1 MLTIEEHNSIKNNAS
16 DIKKLFHTL
25 FTQTGELV
33 VKRISEE
40 RVSEIPKLDSNKL
53 GQYKKYVE
61 EFVSIFNSNLKNV
74 NNRALITNLQTL
86 EIVEVPFLPDPKALA
101 MYQTK
106 DNKIYV
112 KKGWKNETEL
122 KHKLFH
128 ELLHV
133 SSCYRKHPIYLSGFS
148 QTVLPKY
155 GHGTVLNEGATE
167 LINRRFFSKE
177 ITEKDTYIYA
187 HERIINYMLETIV
200 GTSKFLE
207 CYFNG
212 DNLGL
217 RQEIY
222 KVYDHNKTNDLFALI
237 DKYHLNPKDR
247 KDIFDEIKII
257 LHKIQLRKITN
268 QLLEKEITE
277 EQYDFFK
284 LKSSLNLRDFSISRK
299 INSNDFYFSYMAS
312 NETYLLTSEMYRIM
326 QNSFRNNPEY
336 VEDFKSEVDLNN
348 REIVEV
354 FWVLLHLKNSG
365 VDLSTIRD
373 ITDVNS
379 KTGDYT
385 INYLNKEQS
394 VKH

>member
-1 MLTIEEHNSIKNNAS
+1 MLTIEEHNSIKNTAGE
-16 DIKKLFHTL
+16 IKKLFQTL

-40 RVSEIPKLDSNKL
+40 RVSELPELDSNKL

-61 EFVSIFNSNLKNV
+61 EFISIFNSKLKNV
-74 NNRALITNLQTL
+74 NNRALLTNLQTL

-106 DNKIYV
+106 ENKIYV
-112 KKGWKNETEL
+112 KKGWKNESEL

-128 ELLHV
+128 KLLHV
-133 SSCYRKHPIYLSGFS
+133 ASCYRKHPIYLSGFA

-155 GHGTVLNEGATE
+155 GHGHTLNEGATE
-167 LINRRFFSKE
+167 LINRKFFSKE
-177 ITEKDTYIYA
+177 IPEKDTYIYA
-187 HERIINYMLETIV
+187 HERIISYMIETIV
-200 GTSKFLE
+200 GSTKFLE

-212 DNLGL
+212 DNLAL
-217 RQEIY
+217 RQEFY
-222 KVYDHNKTNDLFALI
+222 KVFNHDQVNDLFALI

-247 KDIFDEIKII
+247 EKIFKKSKAM

-284 LKSSLNLRDFSISRK
+284 LKSSLNLRDYTISRK
-299 INSNDFYFSYMAS
+299 LNSNDFYFSYMA
-312 NETYLLTSEMYRIM
+312 NDETYLLTSEMYRIM
-326 QNSFRNNPEY
+326 QNCFRNNSEY
-336 VEDFKSEVDLNN
+336 VEDFQSEVDLNN
-348 REIVEV
+348 REVVEV
-354 FWVLLHLKNSG
+354 FWVLFHLKNSG

-373 ITDVNS
+373 ITDINY
-379 KTGDYT
+379 KTGDYV
-385 INYLNKEQS
+385 INYLNNKGLKQ
-394 VKH
+394 

>member
-1 MLTIEEHNSIKNNAS
+1 MLTIEEHNSIKNTAGE
-16 DIKKLFHTL
+16 IKKLFQTL

-40 RVSEIPKLDSNKL
+40 RVSELPELDSNKL

-61 EFVSIFNSNLKNV
+61 EFISIFNSKLKNV
-74 NNRALITNLQTL
+74 NNRALLTNLQTL

-106 DNKIYV
+106 ENKIYV
-112 KKGWKNETEL
+112 KKGWKNESEL

-133 SSCYRKHPIYLSGFS
+133 ASCYRKHPIYLSGFA

-155 GHGTVLNEGATE
+155 GHGHTLNEGATE
-167 LINRRFFSKE
+167 LINRKFFSKE
-177 ITEKDTYIYA
+177 IPEKDTYIYA
-187 HERIINYMLETIV
+187 HERIISYMIETIV
-200 GTSKFLE
+200 GSTKFLE

-212 DNLGL
+212 DNLAL
-217 RQEIY
+217 RQEFY
-222 KVYDHNKTNDLFALI
+222 KVFNHDQVNDLFALI

-247 KDIFDEIKII
+247 EKIFKKSKAM

-284 LKSSLNLRDFSISRK
+284 LKSSLNLRDYTISRK
-299 INSNDFYFSYMAS
+299 LNSNDFYFSYMA
-312 NETYLLTSEMYRIM
+312 NDETYLLTSEMYRIM
-326 QNSFRNNPEY
+326 QNCFRNNSEY
-336 VEDFKSEVDLNN
+336 VEDFQSEVDLNN
-348 REIVEV
+348 REVVEV

-373 ITDVNS
+373 ITDINY
-379 KTGDYT
+379 KTGDYV
-385 INYLNKEQS
+385 INYLNNKGLKQ
-394 VKH
+394 